1 MWSEKIRRMSAVLLA
16 LALAVGL
23 MTHGFGNP
31 DMGLKA
37 TMAAATSDM
46 PMSGNCDGCGDNSTD
61 MAAAC
66 AAFCNSVVALPV
78 ATVVVD
84 VVLIGILRPSVGLV
98 ATGHI
103 TPPDPY
109 PPRPADLS

>member
-1 MWSEKIRRMSAVLLA
+1 MLA

-23 MTHGFGNP
+23 MTHGFANP

-66 AAFCNSVVALPV
+66 AAFCNSAI
-78 ATVVVD
+78 A
-84 VVLIGILRPSVGLV
+84 LV
-98 ATGHI
+98 ASRPGRISFLPTYPTSRPVCFVAAARTGG
-103 TPPDPY
+103 TFSEAATGTKFY
-109 PPRPADLS
+109 RVAR